1 MFMSCSSWADPTHS
15 WARCAWIRLPSQQP
29 HEFGAVGL
37 TSERKKDGWV
47 NSLKP
52 GFWIQKMGCRRRP
65 GLLSLLL
72 LSFSCC
78 ASARR
83 SLKTNLC
90 KWCDSTPPAC
100 EREVCYSN
108 CNLNSYCEDP
118 FEICVAIWRQDN
130 DSIRISTLCHN
141 PHRPIE
147 NLMVPNYNTSRCIMT
162 HQPSEDG
169 IIYICGCV
177 DEQECNDKL
186 IFENHTNG
194 YSMLQ
199 SKEVIPVAAIS
210 LLPPL
215 LVAVMIT
222 VIFYLCRTQ
231 KQRKRAKSWVG
242 KQGQGPALP
251 EPGRAAE
258 RDEKLSVLM
267 DDGPATMNATCANSL
282 NHNTELLPIELDEMV
297 GKGQFAEVW
306 RAKLNHSSS
315 GQYETVAVKIFP
327 CEEYSSWKNESQ
339 IFTDASLK
347 HDSVLQFLTAEDR
360 GSGPRRE
367 YWLITAY
374 HSRGNLKDYLS
385 RHILSWMDLQK
396 MAGSLVNGVA
406 HLHSDYTACG
416 RPKIPIAH
424 RDIKSTNI
432 LVKNEQECVICD
444 FGIAIRLD
452 PSLTADDFANS
463 GQVGTA
469 RYMAPEV
476 LESRVNL
483 EDLESFKQ
491 MDVYSMAL
499 VLWEMASRCEVVGE
513 VKNYELPFGS
523 KVQEQ
528 PCVDTMRDI
537 VLHGRGRP
545 EIPSSWLVHQGM
557 RFLCDT
563 ITECWDHDP
572 EARLTAHCV
581 AERFN
586 LMAQMDCD
594 DILNNNT
601 DNEVGKTASA
611 GGEQRDDDGSR
622 SAP

>member
-1 MFMSCSSWADPTHS
+1 WKWWLSYSATPLCSPACSA
-15 WARCAWIRLPSQQP
+15 
-29 HEFGAVGL
+29 G
-37 TSERKKDGWV
+37 
-47 NSLKP
+47 
-52 GFWIQKMGCRRRP
+52 
-65 GLLSLLL
+65 
-72 LSFSCC
+72 
-78 ASARR
+78 ARR

-90 KWCDSTPPAC
+90 KWCDSTAPAC
-100 EREVCYSN
+100 EDKVCYSN

-118 FEICVAIWRQDN
+118 YEICVAIWRQDN
-130 DSIRISTLCHN
+130 ESIRISTLCHN

-147 NLMVPNYNTSRCIMT
+147 NLMVPNYNTSRCIMS
-162 HQPSEDG
+162 HQPSEDA

-231 KQRKRAKSWVG
+231 KRRKRAKAWGG
-242 KQGQGPALP
+242 KQGQPPALP
-251 EPGRAAE
+251 EPGKAAE
-258 RDEKLSVLM
+258 REEKLSVLM
-267 DDGPATMNATCANSL
+267 DESPAGTSPGCASRPA
-282 NHNTELLPIELDEMV
+282 ELLPIELDEMV

-306 RAKLNHSSS
+306 RAKLSHSRP

-339 IFTDASLK
+339 IFTDTSLR

-360 GSGPRRE
+360 GTGPRRE

-385 RHILSWMDLQK
+385 RHVLSWMELQK
-396 MAGSLVNGVA
+396 MAGSLVSGVA

-424 RDIKSTNI
+424 RDIKSTNV
-432 LVKNEQECVICD
+432 LVKNEQECVLCD

-452 PSLTADDFANS
+452 PSLTVDDFANS
-463 GQVGTA
+463 GQASIPISPVGTA

-594 DILNNNT
+594 DILNNNM
-601 DNEVGKTASA
+601 DNEASKTASP
-611 GGEQRDDDGSR
+611 GGEHQDSDGSR
-622 SAP
+622 N

>member
-1 MFMSCSSWADPTHS
+1 MDYWK
-15 WARCAWIRLPSQQP
+15 RL
-29 HEFGAVGL
+29 GL
-37 TSERKKDGWV
+37 
-47 NSLKP
+47 
-52 GFWIQKMGCRRRP
+52 I
-65 GLLSLLL
+65 SLLL
-72 LSFSCC
+72 LAFSCY
-78 ASARR
+78 AWTRR
-83 SLKTNLC
+83 NLKTNLC
-90 KWCDSTPPAC
+90 KWCDYTIPVC
-100 EREVCYSN
+100 EDKVCYSN
-108 CNLNSYCEDP
+108 CNLNSYCENP
-118 FEICVAIWRQDN
+118 YEICVAIWRQDN
-130 DSIRISTLCHN
+130 ESISISTLCHN
-141 PHRPIE
+141 PQLPIE
-147 NLMVPNYNTSRCIMT
+147 NIMVPNYNTSRCIMT
-162 HQPSEDG
+162 HLPREDG
-169 IIYICGCV
+169 AFYICGCV

-194 YSMLQ
+194 YSMQQ

-231 KQRKRAKSWVG
+231 KQRKRAKDWSQ
-242 KQGQGPALP
+242 KHTQHRALP
-251 EPGRAAE
+251 ESGKAAE
-258 RDEKLSVLM
+258 HDEKLSVM
-267 DDGPATMNATCANSL
+267 IDDNHSHMSSTCANSI

-306 RAKLNHSSS
+306 RAKLNHASS

-339 IFTDASLK
+339 IFTDTSLK
-347 HDSVLQFLTAEDR
+347 HESVLQFLTAEDR
-360 GSGPRRE
+360 GSGPRKE

-406 HLHSDYTACG
+406 HLHSDYTVCG

-432 LVKNEQECVICD
+432 LVKNECECVLCD
-444 FGIAIRLD
+444 FGIALRLD

-513 VKNYELPFGS
+513 VKSYELPFGS

-545 EIPSSWLVHQGM
+545 EIPSNWLVHQGM
-557 RFLCDT
+557 HFLCDT

-594 DILNNNT
+594 DILNNNM
-601 DNEVGKTASA
+601 DNEAGKTVCPSSEHQASD
-611 GGEQRDDDGSR
+611 ENRNSQ
-622 SAP
+622 

>member
-1 MFMSCSSWADPTHS
+1 MGYWK
-15 WARCAWIRLPSQQP
+15 RL
-29 HEFGAVGL
+29 GL
-37 TSERKKDGWV
+37 
-47 NSLKP
+47 
-52 GFWIQKMGCRRRP
+52 I
-65 GLLSLLL
+65 SLLL
-72 LSFSCC
+72 LSFSCS
-78 ASARR
+78 AGARR
-83 SLKTNLC
+83 NLKTNLC
-90 KWCDSTPPAC
+90 KWCDSTSPVC
-100 EREVCYSN
+100 EEKVCYSN
-108 CNLNSYCEDP
+108 CNLNSYCESP
-118 FEICVAIWRQDN
+118 YEICVAIWASVYEPDPQ
-130 DSIRISTLCHN
+130 IQTI
-141 PHRPIE
+141 P
-147 NLMVPNYNTSRCIMT
+147 
-162 HQPSEDG
+162 
-169 IIYICGCV
+169 
-177 DEQECNDKL
+177 
-186 IFENHTNG
+186 IFEVFKMPMQNFPSLFHHWLSDHWKVCAR

-199 SKEVIPVAAIS
+199 SKEAIPVAAIS

-231 KQRKRAKSWVG
+231 KQKKRAKDW
-242 KQGQGPALP
+242 GQKHPQHQALP
-251 EPGRAAE
+251 EPGKAAE
-258 RDEKLSVLM
+258 DDEKLSVM
-267 DDGPATMNATCANSL
+267 TDDNHSSMIFTCANSI
-282 NHNTELLPIELDEMV
+282 NHNTELLPIELDEIV
-297 GKGQFAEVW
+297 GKGQFAKVW
-306 RAKLNHSSS
+306 RAKLNHTTS

-339 IFTDASLK
+339 IFTEASLK
-347 HDSVLQFLTAEDR
+347 HESVLQFLTAEDR
-360 GSGPRRE
+360 GSGPRKE

-374 HSRGNLKDYLS
+374 HRRGNLKDYLS
-385 RHILSWMDLQK
+385 RHILSWIDLQK
-396 MAGSLVNGVA
+396 MAGSLVDGVA

-432 LVKNEQECVICD
+432 LVKSDWECVICD
-444 FGIAIRLD
+444 FGIALKLD

-513 VKNYELPFGS
+513 VKSYELPFGS

-545 EIPSSWLVHQGM
+545 EIPCNWLVHQGM
-557 RFLCDT
+557 HFLCDT

-601 DNEVGKTASA
+601 DNEGSKTARLS
-611 GGEQRDDDGSR
+611 GEHQASDGNR
-622 SAP
+622 NTQ

>member
-1 MFMSCSSWADPTHS
+1 MDES
-15 WARCAWIRLPSQQP
+15 PSA
-29 HEFGAVGL
+29 G
-37 TSERKKDGWV
+37 
-47 NSLKP
+47 
-52 GFWIQKMGCRRRP
+52 
-65 GLLSLLL
+65 
-72 LSFSCC
+72 
-78 ASARR
+78 ARR

-90 KWCDSTPPAC
+90 KWCDSTSPAC
-100 EREVCYSN
+100 EEKVCYSN

-118 FEICVAIWRQDN
+118 YEICVAIWRQDN
-130 DSIRISTLCHN
+130 ESIRISTLCHN

-147 NLMVPNYNTSRCIMT
+147 NLMVPNYNTSRCVMAP
-162 HQPSEDG
+162 QPSEDG
-169 IIYICGCV
+169 ITYICGCV

-231 KQRKRAKSWVG
+231 KRRKRAKAWGG
-242 KQGQGPALP
+242 KPGQPPALP
-251 EPGRAAE
+251 EPGRATE
-258 RDEKLSVLM
+258 REEKLSVLM
-267 DDGPATMNATCANSL
+267 DENPAGASPSCASSRP
-282 NHNTELLPIELDEMV
+282 TELLPIELDEMV

-306 RAKLNHSSS
+306 RAKLSHSRS

-339 IFTDASLK
+339 IFTDTSLR

-360 GSGPRRE
+360 GTGPRRE

-385 RHILSWMDLQK
+385 RHVLSWMDLQK
-396 MAGSLVNGVA
+396 MAGSLVSGVA

-424 RDIKSTNI
+424 RDIKSTNV
-432 LVKNEQECVICD
+432 LVKNEQECVLCD

-452 PSLTADDFANS
+452 PSLTVDDFANS
-463 GQVGTA
+463 GQA
-469 RYMAPEV
+469 
-476 LESRVNL
+476 
-483 EDLESFKQ
+483 K
-491 MDVYSMAL
+491 
-499 VLWEMASRCEVVGE
+499 

-601 DNEVGKTASA
+601 DNEASKTASP
-611 GGEQRDDDGSR
+611 GGEHQDSDGSTNVQ
-622 SAP
+622 

>member
-1 MFMSCSSWADPTHS
+1 MGYWK
-15 WARCAWIRLPSQQP
+15 RL
-29 HEFGAVGL
+29 
-37 TSERKKDGWV
+37 
-47 NSLKP
+47 SL
-52 GFWIQKMGCRRRP
+52 I
-65 GLLSLLL
+65 SLLL
-72 LSFSCC
+72 LSFCC
-78 ASARR
+78 SAWARR
-83 SLKTNLC
+83 NLKTNLC
-90 KWCDSTPPAC
+90 KWCDSTSPVC
-100 EREVCYSN
+100 EEKVCYSN
-108 CNLNSYCEDP
+108 CNLNSYCENP
-118 FEICVAIWRQDN
+118 YEICVAIWKQDN
-130 DSIRISTLCHN
+130 DSIKISTLCHN
-141 PHRPIE
+141 PQLPVE
-147 NLMVPNYNTSRCIMT
+147 NVMVPNYNTSRCVMT
-162 HQPSEDG
+162 PQAREEG
-169 IIYICGCV
+169 IFYICGCV

-186 IFENHTNG
+186 VFENHTNG

-215 LVAVMIT
+215 LMAVMIT

-231 KQRKRAKSWVG
+231 KRRKRAKDWSQ
-242 KQGQGPALP
+242 KHTQRQALP
-251 EPGRAAE
+251 EAGKAAE
-258 RDEKLSVLM
+258 DDEKLSVM
-267 DDGPATMNATCANSL
+267 TDNHCSMSSTCANSI
-282 NHNTELLPIELDEMV
+282 NHNTELLPIELDEIV

-306 RAKLNHSSS
+306 RAKLNHTTL

-339 IFTDASLK
+339 ILTDTSLK
-347 HDSVLQFLTAEDR
+347 HESVLQFLTAEDR
-360 GSGPRRE
+360 GSGPRKE

-385 RHILSWMDLQK
+385 RHILSWMGLQK
-396 MAGSLVNGVA
+396 MASSLVNGVA
-406 HLHSDYTACG
+406 HLHSDYAPCG
-416 RPKIPIAH
+416 KPKIPIAH

-432 LVKNEQECVICD
+432 LVKSEWECVLCD
-444 FGIAIRLD
+444 FGIALRLD

-463 GQVGTA
+463 GQAGTA

-513 VKNYELPFGS
+513 VKSYELPFGS

-545 EIPSSWLVHQGM
+545 EIPCNWLLHQGM

-601 DNEVGKTASA
+601 ANEGSKTAQPS
-611 GGEQRDDDGSR
+611 GEHQASDGNR
-622 SAP
+622 NIQ